1 MAFFPCINGP
11 IIVLIHT
18 VHVFVFFFLLCRVA
32 EGLRRMSL
40 GIMYLGLFAVL
51 EPWFSAN
58 ILLSDEFQV
67 CKLHVV
73 LVHEY
78 KTVLDCNI
86 FSGLVLLL
94 NILIWNS
101 KSN

>member
-1 MAFFPCINGP
+1 MALLLYSYTLFMYLC
-11 IIVLIHT
+11 
-18 VHVFVFFFLLCRVA
+18 FFLLCRVA
-32 EGLRRMSL
+32 EGLKRMSL

>member
-1 MAFFPCINGP
+1 
-11 IIVLIHT
+11 
-18 VHVFVFFFLLCRVA
+18 
-32 EGLRRMSL
+32 MSL

-51 EPWFSAN
+51 EPWFSAD

-78 KTVLDCNI
+78 KTVLDCNNYCY
-86 FSGLVLLL
+86 VQ
-94 NILIWNS
+94 LIAFLSINAFFPI
-101 KSN
+101 NTPY